1 MASGI
6 LWTGGTQS
14 LWSPRGTLRTRT
26 NQSFQPP
33 GTPWTGGPFGPQV
46 PCGLAGLSPFGHQ
59 VLCGHAGLSPFRLQL
74 PCGPTDSVLLGP
86 QVPCGLAGLSPFSH
100 PGTLWTGGTQSFR
113 PPDNLGTGRHGR
125 TCHQYIY
132 IYCVYIP
139 WRPSTVRLVR
149 AKCKKRGLVPTCIY
163 LSFFFIKTI
172 CNVLNMIRVYV
183 FNTAVYD

>member
-1 MASGI
+1 MAPRYPVDWLDSVRSATRYSVDMRDSVLSGSSYPVDRR
-6 LWTGGTQS
+6 TQYF
-14 LWSPRGTLRTRT
+14 WAPRYPVDWRDSVLSAT
-26 NQSFQPP
+26 
-33 GTPWTGGPFGPQV
+33 QV
-46 PCGLAGLSPFGHQ
+46 PYGLVGLSPFGHQ
-59 VLCGHAGLSPFRLQL
+59 ITLGLEDMEGH
-74 PCGPTDSVLLGP
+74 VI
-86 QVPCGLAGLSPFSH
+86 
-100 PGTLWTGGTQSFR
+100 
-113 PPDNLGTGRHGR
+113 N
-125 TCHQYIY
+125 IY